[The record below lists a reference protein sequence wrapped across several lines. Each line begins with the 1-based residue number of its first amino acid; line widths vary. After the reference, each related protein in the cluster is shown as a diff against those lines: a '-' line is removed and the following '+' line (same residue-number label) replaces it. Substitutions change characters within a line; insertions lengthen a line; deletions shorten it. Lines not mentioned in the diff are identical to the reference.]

1 MSTPSE
7 PRPPHDGPAL
17 EPIRVLRPRRTDAL
31 AELMREF
38 QRETGRDPA
47 RQESGR
53 DPGGYE
59 SVALPWKGQ
68 AGSEALTQELPPV
81 ARETTRRS
89 NRAVPPGAGLR
100 RAAVAVAV
108 LAAAVIGFGGALLLR
123 GEHRGDTA

>member
-38 QRETGRDPA
+38 QQETGRDPG
-47 RQESGR
+47 RQETGG

-59 SVALPWKGQ
+59 Y
-68 AGSEALTQELPPV
+68 
-81 ARETTRRS
+81 
-89 NRAVPPGAGLR
+89 GLS
-100 RAAVAVAV
+100 
-108 LAAAVIGFGGALLLR
+108 LIHL
-123 GEHRGDTA
+123 